1 MKILLADDQ
10 LGLHMALRIWSE
22 HVAGITLSDAVTD
35 LPTLRSAIEVE
46 HPDVLLLDWEL
57 RGLEDHQSRRR
68 LIAQLHAQNPMLQ
81 VVALSSLPDGRA
93 NALATGVDA
102 FVSKTES
109 PTELTALLLRLHETY
124 AF

>member
-1 MKILLADDQ
+1 MLTVHIPFCTPSDHNDRQRHRLATQNQ
-10 LGLHMALRIWSE
+10 LPSRKRHGEVVWAGSLR
-22 HVAGITLSDAVTD
+22 
-35 LPTLRSAIEVE
+35 AIFA
-46 HPDVLLLDWEL
+46 
-57 RGLEDHQSRRR
+57 HQNLVSRR

-93 NALATGVDA
+93 NALATGVDG

-109 PTELTALLLRLHETY
+109 PTELTSLLLRLHETD

>member
-22 HVAGITLSDAVTD
+22 HVVGITLSDAVTD
-35 LPTLRSAIEVE
+35 LPTLRSAIRAE

-57 RGLEDHQSRRR
+57 KGLDDNQSRRSF
-68 LIAQLHAQNPMLQ
+68 ITQLHAQNPLLQ
-81 VVALSSLPDGRA
+81 VIALSSRPDGRA
-93 NALATGVDA
+93 NALATGVDG

-109 PTELTALLLRLHETY
+109 PTELTSLLLHLHETLI
-124 AF
+124 F